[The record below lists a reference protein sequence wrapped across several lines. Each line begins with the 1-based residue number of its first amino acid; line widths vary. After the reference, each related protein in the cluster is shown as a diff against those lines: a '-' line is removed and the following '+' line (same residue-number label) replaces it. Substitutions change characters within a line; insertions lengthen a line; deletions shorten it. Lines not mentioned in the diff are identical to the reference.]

1 MDRLS
6 ALDAFFLFVED
17 GTTHMHIASCA
28 SFEGPAPPYD
38 RVVAAVAAKLPHVPR
53 YRQRVR
59 FVPLQLGRPVWVDDP
74 HFRLE
79 YHLRHTALPAPGGRA
94 ELDALMGRLM
104 SQELDRHRPLWE
116 AWMVEG
122 VGRGRWALITKI
134 HHAMADGVAGND
146 LLAAILD
153 LEHDAPAPPPEPW
166 CPRPAPSDAMLAM
179 SSLGEATV
187 AAGTALGHATRAFMT
202 PARACGELRSV
213 TAGALSFA
221 RRVPPAPS
229 SGSLTGPIGPHRRW
243 TSVAMALDDLKAIR
257 ARFGGTVNDVVLAA
271 VTGGLRTFLLGRD
284 EPVDDLVVRTL
295 VPVSV
300 RAADARGRFDNRV
313 SGMVADLPVGVSD
326 PVERLMAVREQMAS
340 LKQSHQ
346 TEAGEG
352 VAALGD
358 LAPSAALAFAE
369 RAAMQVLRRAPQHTL
384 NAVATN
390 VPGPQFPLYLAGR
403 EMLDYRPFVPIF
415 PGMRIGVA
423 IVSYNG
429 RVGFGLTADYDAVPD
444 LDVLAAGI
452 ETSIAELL
460 ALAGVAA

>member
-1 MDRLS
+1 MERLS
-6 ALDAFFLFVED
+6 ALDSFFLFVED

-28 SFEGPAPPYD
+28 LFEGPAPPYE
-38 RVVAAVAAKLPHVPR
+38 RVASAMAAKLSRVPR

-59 FVPLQLGRPVWVDDP
+59 FVPLQLGRPGWVDDP

-79 YHLRHTALPAPGGRA
+79 YHLRHTALPAPGGRS
-94 ELDALMGRLM
+94 ELEALMGRLM

-122 VGRGRWALITKI
+122 LECGRWALITKI
-134 HHAMADGVAGND
+134 HHAIADGVAGND

-153 LEHDAPAPPPEPW
+153 VERDAPTPAVEAW
-166 CPRPAPSDAMLAM
+166 RPRPAPSDVALAV
-179 SSLGEATV
+179 SSLGDATS
-187 AAGTALGHATRAFMT
+187 AAGAALGQAVRVLLT
-202 PARACGELRSV
+202 PARACGELRSL

-229 SGSLTGPIGPHRRW
+229 SSSLVGSIGPHRRW
-243 TSVAMALDDLKAIR
+243 SSVATTLDDLKAIR
-257 ARFGGTVNDVVLAA
+257 TGFGGTVNDVVLAA
-271 VTGGLRTFLLGRD
+271 VTGGLRAFLLGRG
-284 EPVDDLVVRTL
+284 EHVDDLVVRTL

-313 SGMVADLPVGVSD
+313 SAMVADLPVGIPD
-326 PVERLMAVREQMAS
+326 PVERLVAVRAQMAA

-346 TEAGEG
+346 AHAGEG

-358 LAPSAALAFAE
+358 LAPSVALAFAE

-384 NAVATN
+384 NAVVTN

-403 EMLDYRPFVPIF
+403 KMLEYRPFVPIF

-444 LDVLAAGI
+444 LDVLATGI

-460 ALAGVAA
+460 ARAGAAA